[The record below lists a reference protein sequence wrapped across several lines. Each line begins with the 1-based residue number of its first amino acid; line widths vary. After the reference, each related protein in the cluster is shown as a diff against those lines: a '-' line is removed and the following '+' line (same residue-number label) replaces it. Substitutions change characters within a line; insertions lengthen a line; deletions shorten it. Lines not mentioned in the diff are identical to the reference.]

1 MHASVALPILALGVC
16 YVAGLC
22 RLRRRAPTA
31 IARHDTAYFAAG
43 YVTLV
48 VALLSPLHEISEQL
62 FTAHM
67 IQHEL
72 LMAVAAPL
80 LVMGRPGP
88 ILLWAF
94 GRDTRRRVGAVIRR
108 GLIRRA
114 WTIATRPFDAWLA
127 HGVAIWVWHIPLLF
141 QATLHNDFVHAL
153 QHISFLGSGILF
165 WWSIT
170 HGIRRA
176 ARGMA
181 IVYLFTTVV
190 HTGVLGALLAF
201 AHTPW
206 YPEYAMTAA
215 RWGFTPMGDQQLA
228 GLVMWVPASA
238 VYLIAALAIMR
249 AWLSDS
255 EFVVILGE
263 ASAAGEATDLRPS
276 A

>member
-1 MHASVALPILALGVC
+1 MHASIALPILALGVC

-22 RLRRRAPTA
+22 RLRLHAPA
-31 IARHDTAYFAAG
+31 AVAARDIACFVSG

-48 VALLSPLHEISEQL
+48 IALLSPLHEVSEQL

-80 LVMGRPGP
+80 LVLGRPGP

-94 GRDTRRRVGAVIRR
+94 GRDTRHRIGAAIRR
-108 GLIRRA
+108 RPSRRA
-114 WTIATRPFDAWLA
+114 WGIATRPFDAWLT
-127 HGVAIWVWHIPLLF
+127 HGVAIWVWHIPVLF

-153 QHISFLGSGILF
+153 QHISFLGSGLLF

-181 IVYLFTTVV
+181 IVYLFTTAV

-206 YPEYAMTAA
+206 YPEYATTAA
-215 RWGFTPMGDQQLA
+215 RWGLTPMGDQQLA

-238 VYLIAALAIMR
+238 VYLIAALVIMR
-249 AWLSDS
+249 AWLRDS
-255 EFVVILGE
+255 EWAV
-263 ASAAGEATDLRPS
+263 SAAQS
-276 A
+276 VSS